1 MIGGPP
7 IVDDCRAVRAEVQG
21 HKASGTKSGK
31 AFGRPRVA
39 HDTDQRIREARA
51 TPGRPRFHKIAA
63 RFGVA
68 NRHGAADRDFNQR
81 HMTRAALTEAIKPS
95 QSRGPPS
102 LRRA

>member
-1 MIGGPP
+1 MIVERCGLKF
-7 IVDDCRAVRAEVQG
+7 QG

-39 HDTDQRIREARA
+39 HDTDQQIREARA
-51 TPGRPRFHKIAA
+51 TPGRPGFHKIAA

-68 NRHGAADRDFNQR
+68 NRHGSADREGMKLSGVTSIQR
-81 HMTRAALTEAIKPS
+81 HMTRATTTEAIKPI